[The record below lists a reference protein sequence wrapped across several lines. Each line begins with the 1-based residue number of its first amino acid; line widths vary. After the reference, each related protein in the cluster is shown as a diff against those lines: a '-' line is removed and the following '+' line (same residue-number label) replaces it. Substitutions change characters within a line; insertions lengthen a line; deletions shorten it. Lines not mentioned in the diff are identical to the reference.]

1 MANGTIAFDTL
12 QTSGQISGTA
22 RSVDT
27 EHIVKGSA
35 KFIVTYTQ
43 ATTTAT
49 FSSFNFSS
57 LTDNGTGQTTHSF
70 ANNFSAD
77 KEYAV
82 VAGACFSSEFTTTF
96 TANPAIDNKVL
107 TDSVKIV
114 TKFVQSSSNS
124 VTDLTYVST
133 ACIGDLA

>member
-35 KFIVTYTQ
+35 KFLVTYTSV
-43 ATTTAT
+43 TTTAT

-57 LTDNGTGQTTHSF
+57 LTDNGTGQATHSF
-70 ANNFSAD
+70 TNNFSAD
-77 KEYAV
+77 KEYV
-82 VAGACFSSEFTTTF
+82 VAASACFSSEFTTTF
-96 TANPAIDNKVL
+96 TAAPAVDSKVL

-114 TKFVQSSSNS
+114 SKFVQASSGT
-124 VTDLTYVST
+124 VTDLTYVSA